1 MTTAVVVGGGI
12 SGLAGALALSDA
24 GDDVIVLESSDR
36 FGGKIRTTP
45 FLGRPVDEGAD
56 AFLARVPHAVEL
68 SRRLGL
74 GDDLVSPATG
84 QASLWL
90 DGVLKPIP
98 AGLVLGVPAEFG
110 PLAESGILS
119 AEGLARAM
127 EEPGLPGTPVTDD
140 VTIGDLIRRRYGP
153 EVHERLVD
161 PLLGGIN
168 AGRTEALSLDV
179 GAAQLAAVART
190 SASLTEGL
198 RAQRRANPPDPS
210 APVFYAPR
218 LGMASLVD
226 ALVDA
231 LGRAGA
237 QLRTAAA
244 VASIEPGYTVTTID
258 GEVVAADRVLVA
270 APAFVAAP
278 LLAPLSPTAAAAL
291 ASVAYA
297 SVTLVTLAYPTESV
311 SRPIAGSGFL
321 VPRTEGRLLTAGS
334 VFSNKWPHLAEPDV
348 VTVRASV
355 GRHGDDRSLDW
366 DDDTLVERVHAELAE
381 VLGVSSRPAATRVS
395 RWPASFPQFPAGH
408 LHHVAAVE
416 AALADDAPGLTLA
429 GAYLRGVGIPA
440 CIGGAQAA
448 ADRLHRT

>member
-12 SGLAGALALSDA
+12 SGLAGALALADA
-24 GDDVIVLESSDR
+24 GHEVVVLESSDR
-36 FGGKIRTTP
+36 FGGKIKTTP

-74 GDDLVSPATG
+74 TEELVSPATG

-110 PLAESGILS
+110 PLGNSGILS

-127 EEPGLPGTPVTDD
+127 EEPALAGSPVTDD

-168 AGRTEALSLDV
+168 AGRTEDLSLDV
-179 GAAQLAAVART
+179 GAAQLAVVARRST
-190 SASLTEGL
+190 SLTEGL
-198 RAQRRANPPDPS
+198 RAQRQANPPDPT
-210 APVFYAPR
+210 APIFYAPR
-218 LGMASLVD
+218 HGMAALVAALLD
-226 ALVDA
+226 ALR
-231 LGRAGA
+231 RAGA
-237 QLRTAAA
+237 DLRTSAA
-244 VASIEPGYTVTTID
+244 VAEIERGYTVTTVD
-258 GEVVAADRVLVA
+258 GEAIAADRVLVA
-270 APAFVAAP
+270 APAFVTAP
-278 LLAPLSPTAAAAL
+278 LLAPLSQATATAL
-291 ASVAYA
+291 AGVGYA
-297 SVTLVTLAYPTESV
+297 SVSLVTLAYPVASV
-311 SRPIAGSGFL
+311 SRPIEGSGFL

-334 VFSNKWPHLAEPDV
+334 IFSNKWPHLAEPGV

-355 GRHGDDRSLDW
+355 GRQGDERALGW
-366 DDDTLVERVHAELAE
+366 DDETLVERVHEELAD
-381 VLGVSSRPAATRVS
+381 VLRITSRPAASRVS

-408 LHHVAAVE
+408 LDRVAAVE
-416 AALADDAPGLTLA
+416 AALAADAPGIALA

-448 ADRLHRT
+448 AHRLNGT